1 MSVKATIACTLLAVS
16 IWLLP
21 VSEHLVPSSHAG
33 EQGTFTGTWVANGSK
48 EVLSLGENRETSL
61 FKLSGHV
68 SLKDKIGKEKD
79 FWANC
84 IGLADDETGS
94 DIRCVWRSMDG
105 QEIYIVLEGRRME
118 EASRV
123 TGNLVAGTGSWK
135 GITGT
140 LQFTWSTMLLQQVNE
155 EVDIGGFSKNISGSY
170 QIP

>member
-1 MSVKATIACTLLAVS
+1 MSVKATIGCTLLTM
-16 IWLLP
+16 LLWQMP
-21 VSEHLVPSSHAG
+21 VFECLVPASYAG

-48 EVLSLGENRETSL
+48 EVLLLGANRETSL
-61 FKLSGHV
+61 FKLAGHV
-68 SLKDKIGKEKD
+68 NLKDKIGKEKD

-94 DIRCVWRSMDG
+94 DIRCVWRSMEG
-105 QEIYIVLEGRRME
+105 EEIYLTLKGRRME

-123 TGNLVAGTGSWK
+123 SGTLVDGTGSVK

-140 LQFTWSTMLLQQVNE
+140 LQFTWATMSFERMNHE
-155 EVDIGGFSKNISGSY
+155 IGIGGFSKDITGSY

>member
-21 VSEHLVPSSHAG
+21 VSEHLVPSSHAE

-48 EVLSLGENRETSL
+48 EVLFLGVNRETSL

-84 IGLADDETGS
+84 IGLADDESGS

-123 TGNLVAGTGSWK
+123 AGNLVDGTGSWK

-140 LQFTWSTMLLQQVNE
+140 LQFTWSTMLFQQIND

>member
-1 MSVKATIACTLLAVS
+1 MSVKATIGSTLLAVLM
-16 IWLLP
+16 WLLP
-21 VSEHLVPSSHAG
+21 VSGHLVPASRAG
-33 EQGTFTGTWVANGSK
+33 EQGTFTGSWVANGSK
-48 EVLSLGENRETSL
+48 EVLSLGVNRETSL

-105 QEIYIVLEGRRME
+105 QEIYLTLKGRRME

-123 TGNLVAGTGSWK
+123 AGNLVDGTGAWK

-140 LQFTWSTMLLQQVNE
+140 LQFTWSTMSFEQKSDE
-155 EVDIGGFSKNISGSY
+155 IGIGGFSKDISGSY

>member
-1 MSVKATIACTLLAVS
+1 MNVKATIGFTLLAVL
-16 IWLLP
+16 IWQFP
-21 VSEHLVPSSHAG
+21 VSEHLVPASCAG
-33 EQGTFTGTWVANGSK
+33 EQGTFTGTWVAYGSK
-48 EVLSLGENRETSL
+48 DVLSLGMNRETSL

-68 SLKDKIGKEKD
+68 SLKDTIGKEKD

-105 QEIYIVLEGRRME
+105 HEIYLTLKGSRME

-123 TGNLVAGTGSWK
+123 TGNLFDGTGSWK

-140 LQFTWSTMLLQQVNE
+140 LQFTWSTMSFEQMSDE
-155 EVDIGGFSKNISGSY
+155 IGIGGFSKDISGSY